1 MRDSLPNGGGALGT
15 GDNEDLV
22 PFAVA
27 TNDTEPLCVA
37 EPRRIWWEQ
46 AKLGNRL
53 PAEPGINLLPGG
65 RP

>member
-27 TNDTEPLCVA
+27 TKDTEPLRVA
-37 EPRRIWWEQ
+37 ESRRIWWEQ

-53 PAEPGINLLPGG
+53 PAEPGIILLLGG